1 MVERTAG
8 ERIEEQLTA
17 EVVIAQPGS
26 PVSTDAARRAI
37 AEPERPVLVDFDHTL
52 FSSNS
57 TELFISRC
65 RPTFVVAIVDF
76 LVRVCVPWR
85 VVPGRRGH
93 RIGDYLCVLLI
104 VVLTPWNVRR
114 WQRDAPGLFAR
125 RRATGVSALFA
136 DVDRSRLTIISFGMA
151 FVIRALVRGSEF
163 EGAALLATSMRPRPS
178 WFAGGKTATA
188 VAALG
193 GSAVSRAVFVTDSL
207 DDADLLGASG
217 AGLLVP
223 PQGDR
228 LSSRDRLY
236 IPMRYT
242 AQVKFS
248 RWYTLDQFLLVDALL
263 IVIAVTHDVA
273 SLFHFVLIVPLL
285 LLSLMAVYEIGYY
298 ENDMHASAFEERPSL
313 GDEVSRFREYPIKVQ
328 AWVWAVGAAAA
339 GLWVAVLLGELRPD
353 EIVAAGGSWVGL
365 LLVLRA
371 LFYVYNRTRVE
382 HRTFLYPA
390 LQALKYGAVFLVF
403 VPTVV
408 GVVLVMSQI
417 MAMWATYVVYR
428 LDGRKDGL
436 DRDLFRTAAFVV
448 VVGLLGVS
456 SLVHGGLLDAGRG
469 RANVVCCAVALLWS
483 AARIAKAPVM
493 RRIRPGT
500 TVLV

>member
-1 MVERTAG
+1 MPERTAD
-8 ERIEEQLTA
+8 ERIDERLA
-17 EVVIAQPGS
+17 VGVPVAQPGS
-26 PVSTDAARRAI
+26 PVSADTARRA
-37 AEPERPVLVDFDHTL
+37 ALEVDRQVLVDFDHTL

-65 RPTFVVAIVDF
+65 RPSFVVALIDLV
-76 LVRVCVPWR
+76 VRVCIPWR
-85 VVPGRRGH
+85 LVPGRRGH

-114 WQRDAPGLFAR
+114 WQAEAPALFAR
-125 RRATGVSALFA
+125 QRAAGVSALFV

-151 FVIRALVRGSEF
+151 FVIRALVRGSEY
-163 EGAALLATSMRPRPS
+163 ESAALLATSMRPRPS

-193 GSAVSRAVFVTDSL
+193 REAVSRAVFVTDSL
-207 DDADLLGASG
+207 DDADLLAAAG
-217 AGLLVP
+217 AGLLLP
-223 PQGDR
+223 PQGER
-228 LSSRDRLY
+228 LSSRERLY
-236 IPMRYT
+236 VPMRYT

-248 RWYTLDQFLLVDALL
+248 RWYTLDQFVLVDALL
-263 IVIAVTHDVA
+263 IVIAVSYDVA
-273 SLFHFVLIVPLL
+273 SLLHFVLVVPLL

-298 ENDMHASAFEERPSL
+298 ENDMHASKTEERPVL
-313 GDEVSRFREYPIKVQ
+313 GEAVARFREYPIRVQ
-328 AWVWAVGAAAA
+328 SWVWAVGAAAA
-339 GLWVAVLLGELRPD
+339 GLWLAVLFGELRPD
-353 EIVAAGGSWVGL
+353 EVLGAGLSWAGL
-365 LLVLRA
+365 LLALRA

-382 HRTFLYPA
+382 FRTLLYPA

-469 RANVVCCAVALLWS
+469 QANVFCCVLALLWS

-493 RRIRPGT
+493 ARIRPGRT
-500 TVLV
+500 A